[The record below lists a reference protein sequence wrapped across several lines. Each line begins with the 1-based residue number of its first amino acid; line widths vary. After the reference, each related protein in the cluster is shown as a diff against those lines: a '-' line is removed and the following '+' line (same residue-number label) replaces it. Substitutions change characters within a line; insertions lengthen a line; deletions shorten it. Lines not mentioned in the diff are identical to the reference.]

1 MPFQDIRDPGLRH
14 TYHGL
19 SRAFSYV
26 ELKPITFTVESS
38 NELVYRITCFR
49 ELSHG
54 DADADADADAD
65 R

>member
-1 MPFQDIRDPGLRH
+1 MTH

-19 SRAFSYV
+19 SREFPYV
-26 ELKPITFTVESS
+26 ELKPIKLVVESS

-49 ELSHG
+49 GLSHG
-54 DADADADADAD
+54 DADAD

>member
-1 MPFQDIRDPGLRH
+1 MTP

-19 SRAFSYV
+19 SRAFLYV
-26 ELKPITFTVESS
+26 ELEAIEFAVERY

-49 ELSHG
+49 GLSHG
-54 DADADADADAD
+54 GAVAD